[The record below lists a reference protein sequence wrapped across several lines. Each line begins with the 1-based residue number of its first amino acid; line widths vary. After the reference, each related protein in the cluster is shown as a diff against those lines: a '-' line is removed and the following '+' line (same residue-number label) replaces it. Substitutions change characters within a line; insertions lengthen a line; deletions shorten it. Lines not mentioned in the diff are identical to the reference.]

1 MFEFLIANGHDPESV
16 KEYGWA
22 KLNLMYEAAQR
33 RVALSRL
40 EERELLLSTTAMAQ
54 GATHK
59 RGAKAINAELAA
71 IRRER
76 ENLVASKDSR
86 AQIEALADKLM
97 RSGIPRR

>member
-1 MFEFLIANGHDPESV
+1 
-16 KEYGWA
+16 
-22 KLNLMYEAAQR
+22 MYEAAQR
-33 RVALSRL
+33 RVALNRL
-40 EERELLLSTTAMAQ
+40 DERELLLSVTSIAQ

-59 RGAKAINAELAA
+59 KGVQAINAELAA

-76 ENLVASKDSR
+76 ENLVASKDPR